1 MENKTIK
8 CLVVSGGGAKGA
20 FAGGVIE
27 YINEE
32 YDLYIGTSTGAL
44 IIPLAAADELK
55 KLKECYTTTTQKDIF
70 KVNPFK
76 IKKRADGSFDVD
88 MNYLNIAYNLI
99 IRRKKSFGDSSNL
112 RKKIEK
118 FVSPTEFDAIKASNI
133 DVVICVTNS
142 NLGVAEYKSIKDCT
156 LSEFHDWIWAST
168 SAFPFMD
175 SVVVN
180 GQHYVDGGFTDP
192 SPIQEAINRG
202 ATEIDVV
209 VLKPED
215 GRLINEPLK
224 NPLQGLG
231 RMIDVMLKEINKDD
245 IQIASLNAKG
255 GDVVLNIYYTPRV
268 LTNNPLVFDK
278 DLMTTWWSEGYELAK
293 SRQVVKYLVK
303 GPNLENERI
312 ATLKP

>member
-1 MENKTIK
+1 MRA
-8 CLVVSGGGAKGA
+8 LVVSGGGAKGA
-20 FAGGVIE
+20 YAGGVLE
-27 YINEE
+27 YLNND

-44 IIPLAAADELK
+44 IIPLAASDDLP
-55 KLKECYTTTTQKDIF
+55 KLKSCYTNTNQKDIF

-88 MNYLNIAYNLI
+88 MNFLNIAYNLL

-118 FVSPTEFDAIKASNI
+118 FVSPSEFEAIKASKI
-133 DVVICVTNS
+133 DVLICVTNS

-168 SAFPFMD
+168 SAYPFMD

-192 SPIQEAINRG
+192 CPIQEAINRG
-202 ATEIDVV
+202 ATEIDVI

-215 GRLINEPLK
+215 GRLINEPIK
-224 NPLQGLG
+224 NALQGLG

-245 IQIASLNAKG
+245 IQIASLNAKDN
-255 GDVVLNIYYTPRV
+255 DVILNIYYTPRI
-268 LTNNPLVFDK
+268 LTNNPFVFDK
-278 DLMTTWWSEGYELAK
+278 DLMTGWWAEGFEYAK
-293 SRQVVKYLVK
+293 SRAFAKYLIK
-303 GPNLENERI
+303 GPKLENTRVGV
-312 ATLKP
+312 LKH